1 MEAREKPILGMYEH
15 MRHHLMK
22 WFAERRKK
30 DTDPVNGQIVVTKA
44 FSEIN
49 KLTTFQA
56 RRYRM
61 IDVSPDNIF
70 EVLSLSSN
78 RTYTVKLD
86 FHTCTCFEW
95 ESTGIPCSHAIAA
108 ILFNKENPQ
117 TYTQA
122 FFSLDGYRKTY
133 ANAIFAHDA
142 DVADDKPTFDGLYND
157 KDDEDDEDGGHNNEL
172 IPPYVSHQPGRP
184 RKQRIRPGNGGPFAK
199 KRPYKC
205 GRCGKLGYQ
214 ESTCGSAI

>member
-1 MEAREKPILGMYEH
+1 MYEH

-49 KLTTFQA
+49 KLTTFRA
-56 RRYRM
+56 RRYCM

-108 ILFNKENPQ
+108 ILICREDPQ
-117 TYTQA
+117 TYVQA
-122 FFSLDGYRKTY
+122 FLSLDAYRHTCT
-133 ANAIFAHDA
+133 AAIHSLNADKA
-142 DVADDKPTFDGLYND
+142 DRNERNGDNATISPADYLQ
-157 KDDEDDEDGGHNNEL
+157 DDRN
-172 IPPYVSHQPGRP
+172 
-184 RKQRIRPGNGGPFAK
+184 
-199 KRPYKC
+199 
-205 GRCGKLGYQ
+205 
-214 ESTCGSAI
+214 T